1 MTRSALVVNGM
12 VKRFAVRDRGVR
24 AQLTAVDGVDLTLA
38 PGETVAVVGES
49 GSGKS
54 TLARCIARLVEPD
67 AGRVMLDEVDLTG
80 LRRRSLWQAYQRLQ
94 MVFQDPMTS
103 LNPQMTV
110 GETIDEPLRLHSRRS
125 RQERRARVEEL
136 LADVRL
142 DAALLGRYPR
152 QLSGGQRQRVA
163 IARALAV
170 DPTYLLLDEPTSAL
184 DVSVRGQVL
193 DLLSRLREERGL
205 GYLLISHDL
214 SSVRR
219 MADRVLVM
227 YLGSV
232 VETGR
237 TEDVFTNPQHPYTRA
252 LLSAAMSTQYG
263 TTTERIRLRGEI
275 PSPVHLPAGC
285 RLASRCPEV
294 QPSCHTARPPLLTVS
309 GGPHLVACP
318 VVLSGHPEVLSSI
331 A

>member
-1 MTRSALVVNGM
+1 MTRPALVVNGM

-24 AQLTAVDGVDLTLA
+24 AELTAVDGVDLVVR

-54 TLARCIARLVEPD
+54 TLARCIARLVEPT
-67 AGRVMLDEVDLTG
+67 AGRVMLDDLDLTAM
-80 LRRRSLWQAYQRLQ
+80 RRGSLWRAYHRLQ

-103 LNPQMTV
+103 LNPKMTV
-110 GETIDEPLRLHSRRS
+110 GETIDEPLRLHTRRTKD
-125 RQERRARVEEL
+125 ERRARVEQL
-136 LADVRL
+136 LGDVRF
-142 DAALLGRYPR
+142 DVALLGRYPR

-214 SSVRR
+214 ASVRR

-232 VETGR
+232 VESGP
-237 TEDVFTNPQHPYTRA
+237 TEEVFTHPQHPYTRA
-252 LLSAAMSTQYG
+252 LLSSAMSTDYG

-275 PSPVHLPAGC
+275 PSPIHLPSGC
-285 RLASRCPEV
+285 RLASRCPQVE
-294 QPSCHTARPPLLTVS
+294 PSCRVDRPPLLVVS
-309 GGPHLVACP
+309 SGHLVACP
-318 VVLSGHPEVLSSI
+318 VVLASHQEALDPTP
-331 A
+331 